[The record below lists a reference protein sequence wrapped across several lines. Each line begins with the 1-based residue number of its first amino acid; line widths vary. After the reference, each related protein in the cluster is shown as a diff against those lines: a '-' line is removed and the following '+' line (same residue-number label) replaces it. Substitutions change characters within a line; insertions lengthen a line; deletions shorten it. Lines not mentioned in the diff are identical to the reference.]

1 MKVIKTII
9 IILFVVGIIGAISF
23 AGLMIYNVSPIEQ
36 NNKEKVNFIVDEGMG
51 QNAVIDKLEKEG
63 LIRSAFFLKI
73 YLKING
79 QVPTIKA
86 GRYEISKD
94 KAAIEV
100 LTYLGDSKN
109 IITATVTVKFIEG
122 KKFPYYVSKIA
133 ENFDFTEETIYNLTN
148 DETYLKGLINK
159 YWFIDESILN
169 KDLYYPLEG
178 YLFPDT
184 YKFRVQAPLEEI
196 LDTLLGEMDK
206 KLTPYK
212 EAIEKSNLSVHE
224 ILTMASI
231 VELEGK
237 QPDDRKVLAG
247 VFYNRLEKNMAFGSD
262 VTTYYAAK
270 KEMTEPILQSELD
283 ACNAY
288 NTRGNCVKGLPVGP
302 ICSVGLSS
310 IVAAVEPSTTDYIF
324 FVADKNTKLYFG
336 VTYADHQKNISDLKK
351 KGLWPE

>member
-9 IILFVVGIIGAISF
+9 IVVIVVGILGALSF
-23 AGLMIYNVSPIEQ
+23 CGLMVYNISPVE
-36 NNKEKVNFIVDEGMG
+36 EKSETPVNFIVDEGMG

-73 YLKING
+73 YLKIYG
-79 QVPTIKA
+79 EVPTIKA
-86 GRYEISKD
+86 GRYEVTKD
-94 KAAIEV
+94 KAAIEI

-184 YKFRVQAPLEEI
+184 YKFRVQATLEEI

-212 EAIEKSNLSVHE
+212 EAIESSNLTVHE

-237 QPDDRKVLAG
+237 EPDDRKVLAG
-247 VFYNRLEKNMAFGSD
+247 VFYNRLDKNMAFGSD

-302 ICSVGLSS
+302 ICSPSNSS
-310 IVAAVEPSTTDYIF
+310 IIAAIEPTSTSYLY

-336 VTYADHQKNISDLKK
+336 ETYTDHQKNISDLKK